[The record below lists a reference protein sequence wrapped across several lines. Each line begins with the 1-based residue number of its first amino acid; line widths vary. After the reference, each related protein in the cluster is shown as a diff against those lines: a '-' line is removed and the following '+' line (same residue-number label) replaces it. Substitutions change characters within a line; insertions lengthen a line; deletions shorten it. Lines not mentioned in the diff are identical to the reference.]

1 MTTAMILDRRALRP
15 LPCALLFSFF
25 LFRSSFFLP
34 LFPIPYSPLPAP
46 GWIGGV
52 MKPLPG
58 EFRFPPVPLAQ
69 GVPPPRTTRN
79 SGSVGGRSRVALLS
93 ACRPGVTLF
102 KQPLTEIAFYDRDSA
117 V

>member
-46 GWIGGV
+46 GWIGGW
-52 MKPLPG
+52 
-58 EFRFPPVPLAQ
+58 A
-69 GVPPPRTTRN
+69 
-79 SGSVGGRSRVALLS
+79 
-93 ACRPGVTLF
+93 
-102 KQPLTEIAFYDRDSA
+102 DRASLCSQLVDLG
-117 V
+117 